1 MQLPAAPR
9 QEIRLFP
16 KETAEFNARRHEERA
31 AASSAPRQ
39 EIRLFP
45 KETRPFN
52 YVRLNEE
59 DAPHLH
65 TSSSK
70 EQNEGDNERT

>member
-1 MQLPAAPR
+1 MPA
-9 QEIRLFP
+9 
-16 KETAEFNARRHEERA
+16 TEFNARRHEERA

-45 KETRPFN
+45 RETTPLN

-59 DAPHLH
+59 DALH
-65 TSSSK
+65 ISSSK
-70 EQNEGDNERT
+70 EQNEGDNAKDGNERM